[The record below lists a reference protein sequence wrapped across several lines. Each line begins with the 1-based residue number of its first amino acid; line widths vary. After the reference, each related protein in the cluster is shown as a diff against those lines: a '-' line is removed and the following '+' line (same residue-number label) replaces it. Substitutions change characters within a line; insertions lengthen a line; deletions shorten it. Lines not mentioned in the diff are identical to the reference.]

1 MHNGCVQMI
10 LFAYAALI
18 GPASAAALAIP
29 LVAARE
35 QVTITTQIRIE
46 RNSIVRVPPA
56 APPSQLPAPIRWKEK
71 GAPNCIK
78 WSSMAAAMVSSPT
91 TIDLIVRGGT
101 RYRVKLEKS
110 CQAIDFYSG
119 FYVKA
124 TKDGQVCE
132 DRDSIHSRSG
142 GECAIGKFK
151 TLVPAK

>member
-10 LFAYAALI
+10 FFAYAALI
-18 GPASAAALAIP
+18 GPASAGAQSLP
-29 LVAARE
+29 LVVESARAT
-35 QVTITTQIRIE
+35 VVAQILIQRS
-46 RNSIVRVPPA
+46 SIVRVPPA
-56 APPSQLPAPIRWKEK
+56 APPSQLPRAIRWKEK

-78 WSSMAAAMVSSPT
+78 WSSLAAAMVSSPT

-142 GECAIGKFK
+142 GECLIDKFK
-151 TLVPAK
+151 TLVPDK

>member
-18 GPASAAALAIP
+18 GPASAGVQSLPILAASGGATI
-29 LVAARE
+29 VA
-35 QVTITTQIRIE
+35 QVQIQRS
-46 RNSIVRVPPA
+46 SIVRVPPA
-56 APPSQLPAPIRWKEK
+56 PPQPRLPQRERWKEK
-71 GAPNCIK
+71 SAPNCIK
-78 WSSMAAAMVSSPT
+78 WSSMAAAMVSSRT

-124 TKDGQVCE
+124 TRDGRICE

-142 GECAIGKFK
+142 GECLIDKFK
-151 TLVPAK
+151 TLVPDK

>member
-1 MHNGCVQMI
+1 MI

-18 GPASAAALAIP
+18 GPASAGVQSLP
-29 LVAARE
+29 LQAVSSE
-35 QVTITTQIRIE
+35 VTIVAQVQIQR
-46 RNSIVRVPPA
+46 STIVRVPPA
-56 APPSQLPAPIRWKEK
+56 APPSRPAPVIKWKEK
-71 GAPNCIK
+71 GAPNCIE

-91 TIDLIVRGGT
+91 TIDLVVRGGT

-124 TKDGQVCE
+124 TTDGRVCE

-142 GECAIGKFK
+142 GECLIDKYK

>member
-1 MHNGCVQMI
+1 MHNGCAQMI
-10 LFAYAALI
+10 LFAYAALL
-18 GPASAAALAIP
+18 GPASAGAQSLP
-29 LVAARE
+29 LPVMSGE
-35 QVTITTQIRIE
+35 VTIMAQILVQRS
-46 RNSIVRVPPA
+46 SIVRVPPA
-56 APPSQLPAPIRWKEK
+56 APPPRLPQAVRWKEK

-78 WSSMAAAMVSSPT
+78 WSSLAAAMVSSPT

-124 TKDGQVCE
+124 TKDGRVCE

-142 GECAIGKFK
+142 GECLIDKFK
-151 TLVPAK
+151 TLVPDK